1 MKLTAFIL
9 LLLASV
15 PLSLHSQ
22 VGNVV
27 QNVTLLNAYDE
38 KTSLPFIGK
47 EVFLIFD
54 MDPDRQHI
62 VDPLTESLT
71 NGELSSGNFGVI
83 TVLNCKDTWMP
94 YFAIRTGVKGE
105 LKKYPG
111 SVILL
116 DKNNTLPKAWGLG
129 DCDNAAAI
137 LVVGRDSRIKF
148 CRIVRSEDECSKAI
162 GEIHNVINN
171 ETR

>member
-1 MKLTAFIL
+1 MKVSAVFL
-9 LLLASV
+9 LIFSAIS
-15 PLSLHSQ
+15 LSLHSQ

-27 QNVTLLNAYDE
+27 KNVTLLNAFDE
-38 KTSLPFIGK
+38 KTPLPYIGK

-105 LKKYPG
+105 LKKYPD

-116 DKNNTLPKAWGLG
+116 DKSNTLPKAWALG

-137 LVVGRDSRIKF
+137 LVIGKDSRVKF
-148 CRIVRSEDECSKAI
+148 SRIVRSEDECSKVI
-162 GEIHNVINN
+162 GEIHSAINK
-171 ETR
+171 EIR